1 MSQAATMNQ
10 GLISVLTSMDKMAS
24 GGRIR
29 ADAAW
34 IGKTGG
40 KYLESRVSP

>member
-1 MSQAATMNQ
+1 MNQ
-10 GLISVLTSMDKMAS
+10 GLIAALSNIDKMSS

-34 IGKTGG
+34 IGKTGS
-40 KYLESRVSP
+40 KYIMTRVSP